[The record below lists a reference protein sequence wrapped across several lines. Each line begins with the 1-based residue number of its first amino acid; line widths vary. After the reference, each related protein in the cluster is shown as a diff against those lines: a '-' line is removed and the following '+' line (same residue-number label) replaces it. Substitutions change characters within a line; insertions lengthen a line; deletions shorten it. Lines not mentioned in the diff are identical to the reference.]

1 MSDHRP
7 VFSFSHA
14 AVRVRDLEA
23 TVAFYTAA
31 LGFEVTD
38 RGELNGSEL
47 VFLSRDPGEHHQL
60 VFVGGGGGQATGT
73 PGTLEHLAFR
83 LPSLAALRAARDGL
97 RRAGAADLQCVTH
110 GTTWS
115 VYCRDPEGA
124 RVELFVDTPW
134 YVPQPLRLPVDLDLP
149 EDELR
154 RRTEARLRE
163 EPGFMPIEAWRQ
175 RRERRRPMPS
185 G

>member
-1 MSDHRP
+1 MSGAP
-7 VFSFSHA
+7 TLSFSHA
-14 AVRVRDLEA
+14 ALRVRDLAA
-23 TVAFYTAA
+23 TVAFYTEA

-38 RGELNGSEL
+38 RGELNGTEL

-60 VFVGGGGGQATGT
+60 VFAARPND
-73 PGTLEHLAFR
+73 PGPSAVDHLAFR
-83 LPSLAALRAARDGL
+83 VADLAALREARDRL

-134 YVPQPLRLPVDLDLP
+134 YVPQPLREPIDLDLP
-149 EDELR
+149 DEELR
-154 RRTEARLRE
+154 RRTEARLGE
-163 EPGFMPIEAWRQ
+163 LPGFMPIEAWR
-175 RRERRRPMPS
+175 RRR
-185 G
+185 